1 MQRPDILHSILH
13 SILHFE
19 FRILNF
25 KSLATPFR
33 HPATQKARVILRRVV
48 IVCSCILAVAVVT
61 SVSVDVGPLL
71 KGLAEEQG
79 SRYIERPMHIGRMEV
94 RLWDGSYIIEDLRI
108 GGLTPES
115 TPFLV
120 AKRITVSNGW
130 RTLWDRRFVLNDI
143 EMTDWRMHVET
154 TSDGKHN
161 FPRFTRDR
169 PRGERRWT
177 TTLNYV
183 RAHRGEFS
191 YQDFGTPWGI
201 VARNID
207 VVVEK
212 PTPDAAY
219 RGTADFTDGLV
230 AIQQYVP
237 FRTDMKSRFLL
248 DGGRVVFD
256 RMELTTEGTHSE
268 LVGDVNMA
276 YWPEL
281 MLSMKST
288 IDFVKARELFFAG
301 DSFSLTGTAAFTGTF
316 HLFKELMPNGQS
328 RTGRELKGQFR
339 TDVLGVNQYRFND
352 VRGDVRW
359 TPEALAVTDASGDL
373 YGGGARFSYRMAPLN
388 IKGVAPTAS
397 FRTDYE
403 DVDLT
408 TLSDLWEFDG
418 IRLAG
423 RASGTNLLE
432 WPLRRY
438 RDHTGGGSVRFTPAD
453 EAVLMTRDM
462 PLDRIAA
469 RAARG
474 PDVGPFSPLT
484 PIDPV
489 TIGGEIVYEFGPDWI
504 DIEPSHLATESTL
517 VEVQG
522 RTKYG
527 EESNLQFHVSSAD
540 WQESDRVFAGVLSA
554 FGAKTRAIPIAGY
567 GVFDGVMTESF
578 RSPRIEGEFS
588 GEQMRAWDVVWG
600 SVRGKALI
608 QNSYVDVTGVTITSG
623 PSVIRTTGRYS
634 LGFPRKDN
642 GEEIN
647 ARIEISGRPAA
658 DLRHAFGIDE
668 YDIDGFLTGDFTVT
682 GKYLTPTGSGRLEIL
697 NGVFYGE
704 PVDSASSTLQLEGKG
719 ARLQNIDITKG
730 GGRGTGSAFIGW
742 DGTYQFTFTARNI
755 AAESIGASKT
765 IGQPLSALL
774 NFTAA
779 GSGTFDAP
787 RYEVKGELNDVFVAD
802 EGIGKIVGQL
812 NVNNGLMTMQLE
824 AASPRLS
831 VTVSGRVALPDNDAD
846 ITFTVL
852 DTSLD
857 PYVRLFLP
865 QLSPYTTAVVGG
877 SMRVVGSLNDLDQL
891 VVDATVDRLDMRLFD
906 YALRNARP
914 IRLALDRHAVR
925 VTDMRLVGQD
935 TQVDVAGV
943 ANLHDSTINM
953 RANGDANL
961 AVLQGFVSDLRSSGT
976 ANLSATL
983 EGSLENPVVGGTL
996 AMKNGRVRWFALPH
1010 ALEKIDGA
1018 ARFDS
1023 RGVTLDGLT
1032 GELGGGAVTFGGRI
1046 DKEGYRLGRL
1056 DVTMSGRDMRLRFPE
1071 GMRSLVDADLTL
1083 QGTAES
1089 AVLSGLVNV
1098 KDAVYREAFTTTGSL
1113 FDFSQEPTLAPAAP
1127 PTDTLPVRLD
1137 IRVNAPSTLQ
1147 IDNRTLRLVANA
1159 DLQMRG
1165 TIDRPVLLGRAE
1177 IDRGEALFEGKRY
1190 ILTRGTI
1197 DFNNPTRIEPFLDIE
1212 AETRI
1217 RVPQETYQVTL
1228 HVTGPLAQPN
1238 FTFNSDPPLGE
1249 IEILALVFGDVTPGR
1264 DAELRQFDETNPQ
1277 QRLFRERAARALTSV
1292 LSTEVS
1298 RVVEETFG
1306 VDTFQITPSLQD
1318 PTAQTSAG
1326 LDPGMRLTVLKR
1338 LSERL
1343 YLTYSRSLSSSTRD
1357 TQVILLEFDQS
1368 DRLSWILSRN
1378 EDGTY
1383 ALDWRVR
1390 KIF

>member
-1 MQRPDILHSILH
+1 MKL
-13 SILHFE
+13 
-19 FRILNF
+19 
-25 KSLATPFR
+25 KSLTSPFR
-33 HPATQKARVILRRVV
+33 HPVTQKARVIARRVV
-48 IVCSCILAVAVVT
+48 IVCSCILAVALVT

-71 KGLAEEQG
+71 KRLAEEQG
-79 SRYIERPMHIGRMEV
+79 SKYIERPMRIGRMEV
-94 RLWDGSYIIEDLRI
+94 RLWDGSYIIEDLTI
-108 GGLTPES
+108 DGLTPASE
-115 TPFLV
+115 PFLV
-120 AKRITVSNGW
+120 AKRITVSNAW
-130 RTLWDRRFVLNDI
+130 RTLWDRRFVLNNI
-143 EMTDWRMHVET
+143 EMTDWRMHVEST
-154 TSDGKHN
+154 ADGKHN

-169 PRGERRWT
+169 PPGQSRWT
-177 TTLNYV
+177 TTLSYV
-183 RAHRGEFS
+183 RAHRGEFT

-212 PTPDAAY
+212 PATATNY

-237 FRTDMKSRFLL
+237 FRTDMKSRFVI

-268 LVGDVNMA
+268 LVGDVNMR

-281 MLSMKST
+281 MLQMKST
-288 IDFVKARELFFAG
+288 IDFPKARELFFAG
-301 DSFSLTGTAAFTGTF
+301 DTFALTGKGAFTGTF
-316 HLFKELMPNGQS
+316 HLFKEPMPNGPP

-352 VRGDVRW
+352 LRGDVRW
-359 TPEALAVTDASGDL
+359 TPEALAVTDARGDV
-373 YGGGARFSYRMAPLN
+373 YGGVARFSYRMAPLN
-388 IKGVAPTAS
+388 IKGVTPTAT
-397 FRTDYE
+397 FKTDY
-403 DVDLT
+403 DAVNLT
-408 TLSDLWEFDG
+408 TIGDVWKIEG

-423 RASGTNLLE
+423 RASGTNVLE

-438 RDHTGGGSVRFTPAD
+438 RDHTGGGTVRVTPPD
-453 EAVLMTRDM
+453 GSVLMTRDM
-462 PLDRIAA
+462 PLERIAA
-469 RAARG
+469 RVARAEE
-474 PDVGPFSPLT
+474 PGPFSPLT

-489 TIGGEIVYEFGPDWI
+489 PIGGEIVYKYGPEWI
-504 DIEPSHLATESTL
+504 DIMPSHVATESTF

-527 EESNLQFHVSSAD
+527 EESDLPFHVSSAD

-554 FGAKTRAIPIAGY
+554 FGSKTKAIPIGGY
-567 GVFDGVMTESF
+567 GIFDGVMTQTF
-578 RSPRIEGEFS
+578 RNPRIEGEFS

-600 SVRGKALI
+600 AVRGKALI
-608 QNSYVDVTGVTITSG
+608 QNSYVDVTDVSITAG
-623 PSVIRTTGRYS
+623 MSVIKTTGRYS
-634 LGFPRKDN
+634 LGFPRKDL

-647 ARIEISGRPAA
+647 ARVEISGRPVA
-658 DLRHAFGIDE
+658 DLRRAFNIDD
-668 YDIDGFLTGDFTVT
+668 YDIEGLLNGEFTVT
-682 GKYLTPTGSGRLEIL
+682 GNYLMPNGSGRMQIA

-704 PVDSASSTLQLEGKG
+704 PVESATSAVLLEGTG
-719 ARLQNIDITKG
+719 ARLQNIEIAKG
-730 GGRGTGSAFIGW
+730 GGRGTGNAYIGW
-742 DGTYQFTFTARNI
+742 DGTYSFNFDARAI
-755 AAESIGASKT
+755 PAESIVLSKS
-765 IGQPLSALL
+765 IGQPISALL

-779 GSGTFDAP
+779 GSGSFDAP

-802 EGIGKIVGQL
+802 EGIGKIVGGI
-812 NVNNGLMTMQLE
+812 NVNNGLMAIQLE

-831 VTVSGRVALPDNDAD
+831 VSVTGQIALPEQDVDVS
-846 ITFTVL
+846 FTVL

-865 QLSPYTTAVVGG
+865 QLSPFTTAVVSG
-877 SMRVVGSLNDLDQL
+877 SVRVVGELKDIDHLL
-891 VVDATVDRLDMRLFD
+891 VAATVDRLDMRLFD

-914 IRLALDRHAVR
+914 IQLALDRHAVR
-925 VTDMRLVGQD
+925 VTDMRVVGQD
-935 TQVDVAGV
+935 TQIDIAGI
-943 ANLHDSTINM
+943 ANLHDQTINM

-961 AVLQGFVSDLRSSGT
+961 AVLQGFVSNLRSSGS

-983 EGSLENPVVGGTL
+983 EGPLKDPEVGGTL
-996 AMKNGRVRWFALPH
+996 AIKNGRVRWFSLPH

-1046 DKEGYRLGRL
+1046 DKEGYLLGRL

-1083 QGTAES
+1083 QGTAQN
-1089 AVLSGLVNV
+1089 AVLSGTVNV
-1098 KDAVYREAFTTTGSL
+1098 KDAVYREAFTTGGNL
-1113 FDFSQEPTLAPAAP
+1113 FDFSQEPSLAPAATP
-1127 PTDTLPVRLD
+1127 SETLPVRLD
-1137 IRVNAPSTLQ
+1137 VRVNAPSTLQ

-1159 DLQMRG
+1159 DLQVRG
-1165 TIDRPVLLGRAE
+1165 TIDKPVLLGRAE

-1190 ILTRGTI
+1190 IITRGTV

-1228 HVTGPLAQPN
+1228 RITGPLATPN
-1238 FTFNSDPPLGE
+1238 FSFNSDPPLGE
-1249 IEILALVFGDVTPGR
+1249 VEILALVFSDVSPGGN
-1264 DAELRQFDETNPQ
+1264 AELRQFDELTPQ

-1318 PTAQTSAG
+1318 PNTQSSSAA

-1343 YLTYSRSLSSSTRD
+1343 YLTYSRSLSSSSRD

-1390 KIF
+1390 KTF